1 MSYRIF
7 RPFIL
12 AVLLLFAGAKG
23 WAQSGAAAK
32 GNLFIIGGG
41 LRSAELVQTLI
52 KTAGLK
58 EKDYIIVLPMSSGEP
73 EASFK
78 SISKQLS
85 AASANSIG
93 CLNFDAS
100 TVNNKQWLDSLKRAK
115 LVFITGGDQNRFMKV
130 VLHTPVYKAIHQ
142 AYQNGATVAGTS
154 AGAAVMSKYMITG
167 EQLLGD
173 TTYHATFDKLW
184 GGNVEFEEG
193 MGLVETVII
202 DQHFMKRSRYNRL
215 LSALNAHPDFDCIGI
230 DEDTAIIIHGKTVKV
245 AGTSQVLR
253 IADPVNIK
261 TDKNHLI
268 KMDGLKFSIYTP
280 GDKFKLK

>member
-1 MSYRIF
+1 MNSKIYKCLILIF
-7 RPFIL
+7 LIMTC
-12 AVLLLFAGAKG
+12 AETSWSQAGKTAKG
-23 WAQSGAAAK
+23 K
-32 GNLFIIGGG
+32 LFIIGGG
-41 LRSAELVQTLI
+41 LRSPELVQTLI
-52 KTAGLK
+52 RTANLTAR
-58 EKDYIIVLPMSSGEP
+58 DYIVVLPMSSGEP

-85 AASANSIG
+85 AASRNPIA

-100 TVNNKQWLDSLKRAK
+100 TINNKVWLDSLMGAK
-115 LVFITGGDQNRFMKV
+115 LVFITGGDQNRFMKT

-142 AYQNGATVAGTS
+142 AYQNGSTIAGTS

-184 GGNVEFEEG
+184 KGNVEFEQG
-193 MGLVETVII
+193 LGLVETVII

-230 DEDTAIIIHGKTVKV
+230 DEDTAIIIHGKNVNV

-253 IADPVNIK
+253 IADPQHLR
-261 TDKNHLI
+261 TDKGHLI
-268 KMDGLKFSIYTP
+268 KMDGLKFGLFTE
-280 GDKFKLK
+280 GDQFRIK